1 MDKYCPIA
9 YKCGHKKSDSP
20 ARSPPCVFAGSGLT
34 GIHGA
39 AMPLCLENIPA
50 LATEISQ
57 KLMTELTASTSR
69 KNFFSSLSALLRAH
83 IAFDRLCINLYDQAG
98 DMLIYFTAAQG
109 TIASTLSPVRPAETS
124 TTVAGRVIASRKPV
138 IITDFSRDF
147 PDGDPHPIAEAGLTA
162 TMAFPLILDDEIFA
176 TLHCSF
182 ARKPDHIYEYATLL
196 LALSPPLATCL
207 GAILSLEQ
215 VRRKGCLQCQPLI
228 PPLESDDDIV
238 CHSPAMRE
246 VMRKVD
252 AVSGLHIPVLLLG
265 ETGTGKSLLAH
276 AIHRRSP
283 RKNSHFVKVNCP
295 SLPQT
300 LFESELFG
308 HAKGSFTG
316 AVSKRVGRF
325 ELAHGGTLFLDEIAE
340 LSPEMQSKFLQVLE
354 DASFER
360 VGESVS
366 LAVDVR
372 VLAATNVHP
381 GDAVRRK
388 KLRADLFYRLS
399 PCSIE
404 LPPLRHRQEDIPP
417 LVTALSAQVSA
428 TLGLPAFSFGNA
440 LLAPLTQYPWPG
452 NVRELRNVLSKL
464 LILRSMGKNLT
475 TGLLEGVL
483 KENSH
488 TMGHGSENCPEPE
501 APLRPARKKDA
512 LPEGLAEE
520 RDETLAA
527 LEKEHILRV
536 LRRTSGVLSGPRG
549 AAAALGLP
557 RSTLLH
563 RMRKLGLR

>member
-20 ARSPPCVFAGSGLT
+20 ARSPCVFAESELT

-39 AMPLCLENIPA
+39 AMPLYLENIPA

-228 PPLESDDDIV
+228 PPLENDDDIV

-252 AVSGLHIPVLLLG
+252 AVSGLNIPVLLLG

-404 LPPLRHRQEDIPP
+404 LPPLRRRQEDIPP

-428 TLGLPAFSFGNA
+428 TLGLPAASFGNA

-464 LILRSMGKNLT
+464 LVLRSMGRTLT

-483 KENSH
+483 KENSR

-501 APLRPARKKDA
+501 SVQRPARRKDV
-512 LPEGLAEE
+512 LPEDLVEE

-536 LRRTSGVLSGPRG
+536 LRRTGGVLSGPRG

>member
-1 MDKYCPIA
+1 
-9 YKCGHKKSDSP
+9 
-20 ARSPPCVFAGSGLT
+20 
-34 GIHGA
+34 
-39 AMPLCLENIPA
+39 MPLRLENIPA

-138 IITDFSRDF
+138 IITDFGRDF
-147 PDGDPHPIAEAGLTA
+147 PDGAPHPIAEAGLTA

-215 VRRKGCLQCQPLI
+215 VRRKGCLQCHPLI

-308 HAKGSFTG
+308 HAKGAFTG

-404 LPPLRHRQEDIPP
+404 LPPLRRRQEDIPP

-428 TLGLPAFSFGNA
+428 TLGLPAVSFGNA

-536 LRRTSGVLSGPRG
+536 LRRTGGVLSGPRG